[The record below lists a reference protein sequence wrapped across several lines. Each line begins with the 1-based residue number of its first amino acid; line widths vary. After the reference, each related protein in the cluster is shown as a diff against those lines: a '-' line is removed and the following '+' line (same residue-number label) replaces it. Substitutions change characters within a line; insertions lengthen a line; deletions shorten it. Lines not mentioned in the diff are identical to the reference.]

1 MVALGSRLCYSG
13 GITRCTM
20 THGILLD
27 SKRPGLGSIV
37 TSKWAPNKIVSP
49 WCHLT
54 GISEC
59 PFTSPVTAR
68 WPPQTSWRDALVVKD
83 LASEGSEAR
92 SDRVWSTNALGRR
105 LGYSAPR
112 AESQTNVVRLRG
124 GNREACSEAYRCG
137 TACSSL
143 WDNDL
148 FPNGREGVLGD
159 MGYQSA

>member
-1 MVALGSRLCYSG
+1 MEAQIGRLRRARRGRMIALGSRLCYSG

-27 SKRPGLGSIV
+27 SKRPGLCSIV
-37 TSKWAPNKIVSP
+37 TSEWSPSKIVSP

-83 LASEGSEAR
+83 LAFEGSEAR

-105 LGYSAPR
+105 LLDEDVTKGQKNAAEPKKGNSPR
-112 AESQTNVVRLRG
+112 ILRSTRRESDERCQPER
-124 GNREACSEAYRCG
+124 RE
-137 TACSSL
+137 
-143 WDNDL
+143 
-148 FPNGREGVLGD
+148 P
-159 MGYQSA
+159 